1 MSRRTT
7 GTLLLLIA
15 AFLYGIRYLSAAIFA
30 SNVSS
35 WDYDLFHSML
45 DYVGTAPRNLS
56 IIALVGGIFYLL
68 WAEYES
74 RDVKTK
80 EAIKQFMIGGTS
92 DD

>member
-35 WDYDLFHSML
+35 WDSDLFHSML

-56 IIALVGGIFYLL
+56 IIALVVGIVYLI

-80 EAIKQFMIGGTS
+80 KAIKQFMIGGTS

>member
-35 WDYDLFHSML
+35 WDSDLFHSML

-56 IIALVGGIFYLL
+56 IIALVVGIFYLL

-74 RDVKTK
+74 LNPKK
-80 EAIKQFMIGGTS
+80 QKAIKQFMIDGTS
-92 DD
+92 GD